1 MERHDSFGEWLRQRR
16 RAFDLT
22 QAELAE
28 RVGCSVVKE
37 ILEAALACPEVQH
50 DGP

>member
-16 RAFDLT
+16 RALDLT
-22 QAELAE
+22 RAELAE

-37 ILEAALACPEVQH
+37 ILEVAPTCPEVQH